1 MCPEGEL
8 NKNFKVLYIVGAGN
22 SGTTLL
28 SRVLGSHDAIR
39 NIGELNNLS
48 RYYSQELECACGDQ
62 LTQCSYWTKINK
74 DLYDS
79 PISLDRSFK
88 SKLKLLVFFK
98 ILGRTGKATS
108 SLQDLNELYKEIF
121 LSEQENVV
129 VDSSKDVI
137 RLLYMCNSSPFNIVP
152 VYLVRD
158 GRAYIDSYL
167 QRGGKSTIKGYLQW
181 LAMNLMT
188 LVVINRVRNS
198 HPSIRISYNDL
209 VCNPETVVK
218 ALCCKAGILY
228 DENMLDYAEK
238 VSHAIAG
245 TRSKSLGGAIQPH
258 EKWRSRLSKKDL
270 FLFSLLGGRL
280 MNRFFGA

>member
-1 MCPEGEL
+1 MCPEGEP

-28 SRVLGSHDAIR
+28 SRVLGSHNSIR
-39 NIGELNNLS
+39 NIGELNHLS

-62 LTQCSYWTKINK
+62 LSQCLYWTKINK
-74 DLYDS
+74 DLYDR

-88 SKLKLLVFFK
+88 SKLKLFIFFK
-98 ILGRTGKATS
+98 KMCRVEREDNP
-108 SLQDLNELYKEIF
+108 LQGLNRLYEEIF
-121 LSEQENVV
+121 LSGQENII

-137 RLLYMCNSSPFNIVP
+137 RLLYMSMYFPVDVVP

-167 QRGGKSTIKGYLQW
+167 QRGGRSTVKGYLRW
-181 LAMNLMT
+181 MVMNLKAFM
-188 LVVINRVRNS
+188 VVNRVRSS
-198 HPSIRISYNDL
+198 HPSMRISYNDL
-209 VCNPETVVK
+209 VCNPEAVVK
-218 ALCCKAGILY
+218 ALCHKAGIEF
-228 DENMLDYAEK
+228 DTTMLDYGEK

-245 TRSKSLGGAIQPH
+245 TRSKSLGGAIQPQ

-270 FLFSLLGGRL
+270 FLFNLLGGRV